1 MTKTPAT
8 SMQATF
14 RSVTKKAYDNV
25 NTTTQYDMTRED
37 KEERQSQPYLFDI
50 MNK

>member
-14 RSVTKKAYDNV
+14 RSVTKNAYDNV
-25 NTTTQYDMTRED
+25 NTAQRHYDMTRQD
-37 KEERQSQPYLFDI
+37 KTKKNDKVDPTCLI
-50 MNK
+50 

>member
-1 MTKTPAT
+1 MTKTLAT

-25 NTTTQYDMTRED
+25 NTTTLYDMTRQD
-37 KEERQSQPYLFDI
+37 KTKKNDKVDLTCLI
-50 MNK
+50 